1 MMNQE
6 DLLAELSRGAEAV
19 TGVLDNILAETN
31 GHENRVVEAMR
42 YASLAGGKRV
52 RPFLVCATAALF
64 DVEESR
70 ALRAAAA
77 VELIHCYSLVHDD
90 LPAMDDDEL
99 RRGQPTCHIA
109 FDEATAILAGDALL
123 TKAFEVL
130 ADAKTHA
137 EPSIRSALV
146 KVLAKAS
153 GHEGMVGGQIIDLYA
168 ENYELDVPEITRL
181 QRMKTGALIAV
192 SCDIGALMGEASEE
206 ARHYLREY
214 AHDIG
219 LAGLDHRQHAVI
231 DAAVGIFGALLVQL
245 GPEAELRLGEN
256 VARIGKR
263 RHPAAVDQARVPADM
278 IGMQMGTHHEI
289 DVVALGLICRRAF
302 VVERCR
308 HVRQSRLFKVDRQPV
323 L

>member
-19 TGVLDNILAETN
+19 TGVLDNILAETS

-42 YASLAGGKRV
+42 YASLAAGKRV

-130 ADAKTHA
+130 ADEKTHA
-137 EPSIRSALV
+137 EPSIRSTLV
-146 KVLAKAS
+146 KVLARAS

-168 ENYELDVPEITRL
+168 ENHDLDVPEIMRL

-192 SCDIGALMGEASEE
+192 SCDIGALMGKASEE
-206 ARHYLREY
+206 ARHHLRGY

-219 LAGLDHRQHAVI
+219 LAFQIVDDLLDVSGDEAEVGKKTQK
-231 DAAVGIFGALLVQL
+231 DADAGKATFVSLLGVDEASEQALMLSQQAQEHLVIFGEKADPLRAL
-245 GPEAELRLGEN
+245 ATF
-256 VARIGKR
+256 I
-263 RHPAAVDQARVPADM
+263 
-278 IGMQMGTHHEI
+278 
-289 DVVALGLICRRAF
+289 
-302 VVERCR
+302 VERR
-308 HVRQSRLFKVDRQPV
+308 S
-323 L
+323 

>member
-1 MMNQE
+1 MNQE

-19 TGVLDNILAETN
+19 TGVLDNILAETS

-42 YASLAGGKRV
+42 YASLSGGKRV

-64 DVEESR
+64 DVEGSR

-130 ADAKTHA
+130 ADEKTHA
-137 EPSIRSALV
+137 EPSIRSTLV
-146 KVLAKAS
+146 KVLARAS

-168 ENYELDVPEITRL
+168 ENHDLDVPEIMRL

-192 SCDIGALMGEASEE
+192 SCDIGALMGKASEE
-206 ARHYLREY
+206 ARHHLRGY

-219 LAGLDHRQHAVI
+219 LAFQIVDDLLDVSGDEAEVGKKTQK
-231 DAAVGIFGALLVQL
+231 DADAGKATFVSLLGVDEASEQALMLSQQAQEHLVIFGEKADPLRAL
-245 GPEAELRLGEN
+245 ATF
-256 VARIGKR
+256 I
-263 RHPAAVDQARVPADM
+263 
-278 IGMQMGTHHEI
+278 
-289 DVVALGLICRRAF
+289 
-302 VVERCR
+302 VERR
-308 HVRQSRLFKVDRQPV
+308 S
-323 L
+323 

>member
-168 ENYELDVPEITRL
+168 ENHELDVPEITRL

-219 LAGLDHRQHAVI
+219 LAFQIADDLLDVTGDEAEVGKKTQK
-231 DAAVGIFGALLVQL
+231 DAGAGKATFVSLLGVDKASEQAHMLSQQAQEHLAIFGEKADSLRAL
-245 GPEAELRLGEN
+245 ATF
-256 VARIGKR
+256 I
-263 RHPAAVDQARVPADM
+263 
-278 IGMQMGTHHEI
+278 
-289 DVVALGLICRRAF
+289 
-302 VVERCR
+302 
-308 HVRQSRLFKVDRQPV
+308 VDRRS
-323 L
+323 

>member
-77 VELIHCYSLVHDD
+77 VELVHCYSLVHDD

-137 EPSIRSALV
+137 ESSIRLALV
-146 KVLAKAS
+146 KVLARAS

-168 ENYELDVPEITRL
+168 ENHELDVPEITRL

-192 SCDIGALMGEASEE
+192 SCDIGALMGKASEE
-206 ARHYLREY
+206 ARHHLRGY
-214 AHDIG
+214 SHDIG
-219 LAGLDHRQHAVI
+219 LAFQIADDLLDVRGDEAEVGKKTQK
-231 DAAVGIFGALLVQL
+231 DAGAGKATFVSLLGVDEASEQAHMLSQQAQKHLAIFGEKADPLRAL
-245 GPEAELRLGEN
+245 ATF
-256 VARIGKR
+256 I
-263 RHPAAVDQARVPADM
+263 
-278 IGMQMGTHHEI
+278 
-289 DVVALGLICRRAF
+289 
-302 VVERCR
+302 VERR
-308 HVRQSRLFKVDRQPV
+308 S
-323 L
+323 

>member
-19 TGVLDNILAETN
+19 TGVLDNILAETS

-42 YASLAGGKRV
+42 YASLSGGKRV

-64 DVEESR
+64 DVEGSR

-130 ADAKTHA
+130 ADEKTHA
-137 EPSIRSALV
+137 EPSIRSTLV
-146 KVLAKAS
+146 KVLARAS

-168 ENYELDVPEITRL
+168 ENHDLDVPEIMRL

-192 SCDIGALMGEASEE
+192 SCDIGALMGKASEE
-206 ARHYLREY
+206 ARHHLRGY

-219 LAGLDHRQHAVI
+219 LAFQIVDDLLDVSGDEAEVGKKTQK
-231 DAAVGIFGALLVQL
+231 DADAGKATFVSLLGVDEASEQALMLSQQAQEHLVIFGEKADPLRAL
-245 GPEAELRLGEN
+245 ATF
-256 VARIGKR
+256 I
-263 RHPAAVDQARVPADM
+263 
-278 IGMQMGTHHEI
+278 
-289 DVVALGLICRRAF
+289 
-302 VVERCR
+302 VERR
-308 HVRQSRLFKVDRQPV
+308 S
-323 L
+323 

>member
-6 DLLAELSRGAEAV
+6 DFLAELSRGAEAV

-64 DVEESR
+64 DVEGSR

-130 ADAKTHA
+130 ADTKTHA
-137 EPSIRSALV
+137 DPSIRSTLV
-146 KVLAKAS
+146 KVLARAS

-168 ENYELDVPEITRL
+168 ENHDLDVPEIMRL

-192 SCDIGALMGEASEE
+192 SCDIGALMGKASEE
-206 ARHYLREY
+206 ARHHLRGY

-219 LAGLDHRQHAVI
+219 LAFQIVDDLLDVSGDEAEVGKKTQK
-231 DAAVGIFGALLVQL
+231 DADAGKATFVSLLGVDEASEQALMLSQQAQEHLVIFGEKADPLRAL
-245 GPEAELRLGEN
+245 ATF
-256 VARIGKR
+256 I
-263 RHPAAVDQARVPADM
+263 
-278 IGMQMGTHHEI
+278 
-289 DVVALGLICRRAF
+289 
-302 VVERCR
+302 VERR
-308 HVRQSRLFKVDRQPV
+308 S
-323 L
+323 

>member
-168 ENYELDVPEITRL
+168 ENHELDVPEITRL
-181 QRMKTGALIAV
+181 QCMKTGALIAV
-192 SCDIGALMGEASEE
+192 SCDIGALMGEASVE

-219 LAGLDHRQHAVI
+219 LAFQIADDLLDVTGDEAEVGKKTQK
-231 DAAVGIFGALLVQL
+231 DAGAGKATFVSLLGVDKASEQAHMLSQQAQEHLAIFGEKADSLRAL
-245 GPEAELRLGEN
+245 ATF
-256 VARIGKR
+256 I
-263 RHPAAVDQARVPADM
+263 
-278 IGMQMGTHHEI
+278 
-289 DVVALGLICRRAF
+289 
-302 VVERCR
+302 
-308 HVRQSRLFKVDRQPV
+308 VDRRS
-323 L
+323 

>member
-130 ADAKTHA
+130 ADAKTHT
-137 EPSIRSALV
+137 ESSIRSALV

-168 ENYELDVPEITRL
+168 ENHELDVPEITRL

-192 SCDIGALMGEASEE
+192 SCDIGALMGKASEE

-219 LAGLDHRQHAVI
+219 LAFQIADDLLDVTGDEAEVGKKTQK
-231 DAAVGIFGALLVQL
+231 DAGAGKATFVSLLGVDKASEQAHMLSQQAQEHLAIFGEKADSLRAL
-245 GPEAELRLGEN
+245 ATF
-256 VARIGKR
+256 I
-263 RHPAAVDQARVPADM
+263 
-278 IGMQMGTHHEI
+278 
-289 DVVALGLICRRAF
+289 
-302 VVERCR
+302 
-308 HVRQSRLFKVDRQPV
+308 VDRRS
-323 L
+323 

>member
-130 ADAKTHA
+130 ADEKTHA
-137 EPSIRSALV
+137 EPSIRSTLV
-146 KVLAKAS
+146 KALARAS

-168 ENYELDVPEITRL
+168 ENHDLDVSEIMRL

-192 SCDIGALMGEASEE
+192 SCDIGALMGKASEE
-206 ARHYLREY
+206 ARHHLRGY

-219 LAGLDHRQHAVI
+219 LAFQIVDDLLDIRG
-231 DAAVGIFGALLVQL
+231 D
-245 GPEAELRLGEN
+245 EAEVGKKTQKDADAGKATFVSLLGVDEASEQALMLSQQAQEHLVVFGEKADPLR
-256 VARIGKR
+256 
-263 RHPAAVDQARVPADM
+263 
-278 IGMQMGTHHEI
+278 
-289 DVVALGLICRRAF
+289 ALATFI
-302 VVERCR
+302 VERR
-308 HVRQSRLFKVDRQPV
+308 S
-323 L
+323 

>member
-168 ENYELDVPEITRL
+168 ENHELDVPEITRL
-181 QRMKTGALIAV
+181 QRMKPGALIAV

-219 LAGLDHRQHAVI
+219 LAFQIADDLLDVTGDEAEVGKKTQK
-231 DAAVGIFGALLVQL
+231 DAGAGKATFVSLLGVDKASEQAHMLSQQAQEHLAIFGEKADSLRAL
-245 GPEAELRLGEN
+245 ATF
-256 VARIGKR
+256 I
-263 RHPAAVDQARVPADM
+263 
-278 IGMQMGTHHEI
+278 
-289 DVVALGLICRRAF
+289 
-302 VVERCR
+302 
-308 HVRQSRLFKVDRQPV
+308 VDRRS
-323 L
+323 

>member
-1 MMNQE
+1 MNQE
-6 DLLAELSRGAEAV
+6 DFLAELSRGAEAV

-137 EPSIRSALV
+137 EPSIQSTLV
-146 KVLAKAS
+146 KVLARAS

-168 ENYELDVPEITRL
+168 ENHELDVPEITRL

-192 SCDIGALMGEASEE
+192 SCDIGALMGKASEE
-206 ARHYLREY
+206 AGHHLRGY
-214 AHDIG
+214 SHDIG
-219 LAGLDHRQHAVI
+219 LAFQIADDLLDVRGDEAEVGKKTQK
-231 DAAVGIFGALLVQL
+231 DAGAGKATFVSLLGVDEASEQAHMLSQQAQKHLAIFGEKADPLRAL
-245 GPEAELRLGEN
+245 ATF
-256 VARIGKR
+256 I
-263 RHPAAVDQARVPADM
+263 
-278 IGMQMGTHHEI
+278 
-289 DVVALGLICRRAF
+289 
-302 VVERCR
+302 VERR
-308 HVRQSRLFKVDRQPV
+308 S
-323 L
+323 

>member
-19 TGVLDNILAETN
+19 TGVLDNILAETS

-42 YASLAGGKRV
+42 YASLSGGKRV

-64 DVEESR
+64 DVEGSR

-130 ADAKTHA
+130 ADEKTHA
-137 EPSIRSALV
+137 EPSIRSTLV
-146 KVLAKAS
+146 KVLARAS

-168 ENYELDVPEITRL
+168 ENHDLDVSEIMRL

-192 SCDIGALMGEASEE
+192 SCDIGALMGKASEE
-206 ARHYLREY
+206 ARHHLRGY

-219 LAGLDHRQHAVI
+219 LAFQIVDDLLDVSGDEAEVGKKTQK
-231 DAAVGIFGALLVQL
+231 DADAGKATFVSLLGVDEASEQALMLSQQAQEHLVIFGEKADPLRAL
-245 GPEAELRLGEN
+245 ATF
-256 VARIGKR
+256 I
-263 RHPAAVDQARVPADM
+263 
-278 IGMQMGTHHEI
+278 
-289 DVVALGLICRRAF
+289 
-302 VVERCR
+302 VERR
-308 HVRQSRLFKVDRQPV
+308 S
-323 L
+323 

>member
-1 MMNQE
+1 MNQE

-130 ADAKTHA
+130 ADSKTHI
-137 EPSIRSALV
+137 EPSIRSTLV
-146 KVLAKAS
+146 KVLARAS

-168 ENYELDVPEITRL
+168 ENHELDVPEIMRL

-192 SCDIGALMGEASEE
+192 SCDIGALMGKASEE
-206 ARHYLREY
+206 ARHHLRGY
-214 AHDIG
+214 SHDIG
-219 LAGLDHRQHAVI
+219 LAFQIADDLLDVRGDEAEVGKKTRK
-231 DAAVGIFGALLVQL
+231 DAGAGKATFVSLLGVDKASEQAHMLSQQAQEHLAIFGEKADPLRAL
-245 GPEAELRLGEN
+245 ATF
-256 VARIGKR
+256 I
-263 RHPAAVDQARVPADM
+263 
-278 IGMQMGTHHEI
+278 
-289 DVVALGLICRRAF
+289 
-302 VVERCR
+302 VERR
-308 HVRQSRLFKVDRQPV
+308 S
-323 L
+323 

>member
-168 ENYELDVPEITRL
+168 ENHELDVPEITRL

-219 LAGLDHRQHAVI
+219 LAFQIADDLLDVTGDEAEVGKKTQK
-231 DAAVGIFGALLVQL
+231 DAGAGKATFVSLLGVDKASEQAHMLSQQAQEHLAIFGKKADPLRAL
-245 GPEAELRLGEN
+245 ATF
-256 VARIGKR
+256 I
-263 RHPAAVDQARVPADM
+263 
-278 IGMQMGTHHEI
+278 
-289 DVVALGLICRRAF
+289 
-302 VVERCR
+302 VERR
-308 HVRQSRLFKVDRQPV
+308 S
-323 L
+323 

>member
-6 DLLAELSRGAEAV
+6 DFLAELSRGAEAV

-168 ENYELDVPEITRL
+168 ENHELDVSEITRL

-219 LAGLDHRQHAVI
+219 LAFQIADDLLDVTGDEAEVGKKTQK
-231 DAAVGIFGALLVQL
+231 DAGAGKATFVSLLGVDKASEQAHMLSQQAQEHLTIFGEKADSLRAL
-245 GPEAELRLGEN
+245 ATF
-256 VARIGKR
+256 I
-263 RHPAAVDQARVPADM
+263 
-278 IGMQMGTHHEI
+278 
-289 DVVALGLICRRAF
+289 
-302 VVERCR
+302 
-308 HVRQSRLFKVDRQPV
+308 VDRRS
-323 L
+323 

>member
-168 ENYELDVPEITRL
+168 ENHELDVPEITRL

-219 LAGLDHRQHAVI
+219 LAFQIADDLLDVTGDEAEVGKKTRK
-231 DAAVGIFGALLVQL
+231 DAGAGKATFVSLLGVDKASEQAHMLSQQAQEHLAIFGEKADSLRAL
-245 GPEAELRLGEN
+245 ATF
-256 VARIGKR
+256 I
-263 RHPAAVDQARVPADM
+263 
-278 IGMQMGTHHEI
+278 
-289 DVVALGLICRRAF
+289 
-302 VVERCR
+302 
-308 HVRQSRLFKVDRQPV
+308 VDRRS
-323 L
+323 